1 MQTRAR
7 EVKGLGGEAWGLTIM
22 AHANEG
28 YQRELM
34 VKKIERGWKYASK
47 QEEMWRVGNCNGKDK
62 EGRQQKEVLR
72 ELMGDNPQ
80 DSDLTGDEPT
90 MERLSGGESFE
101 TLKQYKQR

>member
-47 QEEMWRVGNCNGKDK
+47 QEEMWRVANCNGKDK
-62 EGRQQKEVLR
+62 EGRWQKEVLR
-72 ELMGDNPQ
+72 
-80 DSDLTGDEPT
+80 
-90 MERLSGGESFE
+90 
-101 TLKQYKQR
+101 